1 MRILLVD
8 QDEVTVRSIRNTMR
22 EANMCIDTYTEG
34 NECLDVTRHYDYDVI
49 ILGATLADMSG
60 IDLVRKL
67 RNASVHT
74 PLLFLADASVE
85 TRIAALN
92 IGADDSISRPL
103 HPDELVGRV
112 KALVRRS
119 RGYAN
124 PAITIGTITL
134 NLSAKTVEADG
145 RRIRLTDMEYRILEL
160 LLLRRGATV
169 TRETFISHLY
179 GDEDGPESR
188 TIELF
193 VCKLRKKLAEATGG
207 DSFIET
213 IRQHGYLLRHVR
225 AA

>member
-8 QDEVTVRSIRNTMR
+8 QDEVTVRSVRSTIRN
-22 EANMCIDTYTEG
+22 ANMFVETCAEG
-34 NECLDVTRHYDYDVI
+34 QDCLDLVRHDEFDVI

-60 IDLVRKL
+60 LDLLRRL
-67 RNASVHT
+67 RNVSNHA
-74 PLLFLADASVE
+74 PLLFLAGPDVE
-85 TRIAALN
+85 TRVAALN
-92 IGADDSISRPL
+92 IGADDCISRPL
-103 HPDELVGRV
+103 HPEELIGRIR
-112 KALVRRS
+112 ALVRRS

-124 PAITIGTITL
+124 PAITVGTITL

-145 RRIRLTDMEYRILEL
+145 RRVRLTDMEYRILEL

-193 VCKLRKKLAEATGG
+193 VCKLRKKLAQATGG

>member
-8 QDEVTVRSIRNTMR
+8 QDEVTVRSIRNTIR
-22 EANMCIDTYTEG
+22 EANMCFDSCTEG
-34 NECLDVTRHYDYDVI
+34 NECLELIRHYDYDVV
-49 ILGATLADMSG
+49 ILGATLTDMSG
-60 IDLVRKL
+60 MDLVRKL
-67 RNASVHT
+67 RSASVHT
-74 PLLFLADASVE
+74 PLLFLAHANIE
-85 TRIAALN
+85 TRVMALN
-92 IGADDSISRPL
+92 AGADDSISRPL
-103 HPDELVGRV
+103 HPDELVGRIR
-112 KALVRRS
+112 ALVRRS
-119 RGYAN
+119 RGYAD

-134 NLSAKTVEADG
+134 NLSAKTVETDG

-179 GDEDGPESR
+179 GGEDGPESR

-213 IRQHGYLLRHVR
+213 L
-225 AA
+225 

>member
-1 MRILLVD
+1 MRVLLVD
-8 QDEVTVRSIRNTMR
+8 HDEVTVRSIRNTMR
-22 EANMCIDTYTEG
+22 AANMCLDTCTEG
-34 NECLDVTRHYDYDVI
+34 TECLDMIRHYDYDAI
-49 ILGATLADMSG
+49 ILGATLADISG
-60 IDLVRKL
+60 LDLVRKL
-67 RNASVHT
+67 RNTSVHV
-74 PLLFLADASVE
+74 PLLFLADVDAE
-85 TRIAALN
+85 TRVAALN
-92 IGADDSISRPL
+92 NGADDCISRRL
-103 HPDELVGRV
+103 HPDELIGRI

-124 PAITIGTITL
+124 PVITIGTITL
-134 NLSAKTVEADG
+134 NLSAKTVETDG

-160 LLLRRGATV
+160 LLLRRGVAV

-193 VCKLRKKLAEATGG
+193 VCKLRKKLSQATGG